1 MGASFPGAPTLIR
14 GTEDSSP
21 MSFQQSVAPP
31 QSLRGSEG
39 DTSKV
44 LQELERVRHGIQV
57 FTPCVAFSYVCG
69 LQRLLYALDVDWR
82 QGMIEC

>member
-1 MGASFPGAPTLIR
+1 MGASFPGASALVR

-57 FTPCVAFSYVCG
+57 FTPCNAFFGVWSAK
-69 LQRLLYALDVDWR
+69 AL
-82 QGMIEC
+82 ICA

>member
-1 MGASFPGAPTLIR
+1 MGTSFPGAPALIR

-57 FTPCVAFSYVCG
+57 LTPCVAFFGVWSAKALVC
-69 LQRLLYALDVDWR
+69 A
-82 QGMIEC
+82 